1 MKYHMIA
8 FFAGFC
14 LDMLFGD
21 PYWLPHPIRL
31 IGSLISSLER
41 MLIGAKGSRK
51 EEKNLHRVE
60 EAVVEKLG
68 RKEEGREEQKTE
80 QTRKERQKTEQG
92 TEQTAT
98 EQTATEQ
105 TVKEEQKA
113 KQTIKKEQRM
123 GRQEERRSKEN
134 SEKFR
139 KGIMLAVIVPVMSAL
154 MSALILLIAYKL
166 HPIWGVMIE
175 AIMTYQILAAKCLE
189 VESMKVYKSL
199 KEEGLAAARKAV
211 SMIVGRDTQ
220 VLDET
225 GVAKA
230 AIETVAENTS
240 DGVIA
245 PMLYTA
251 LGGPVFGFVYK
262 AINTMDSMVGYK
274 NDRYLYFGRAA
285 AKLDDAANYLPAR
298 ICAFLM
304 IGCAF
309 IGGKEFDG
317 RRAFRIYKRDN
328 RKHASPNSAQT
339 EAVCAGALGIQL
351 AGDASYFGKVVK
363 KPYIG
368 DPVRAVEFEDIRR
381 VNKLMYL
388 TAWAGELLC
397 LLAMWGIGTL

>member
-60 EAVVEKLG
+60 KAAVEKPG

-80 QTRKERQKTEQG
+80 QRRKERQKTEQG

-113 KQTIKKEQRM
+113 KQTIKKEQRT

-139 KGIMLAVIVPVMSAL
+139 KGIILAVIVPVMSAL
-154 MSALILLIAYKL
+154 MSAVILLIAYKL
-166 HPIWGVMIE
+166 HPICGVMIE
-175 AIMTYQILAAKCLE
+175 AIMTYQILAAKCLK

-199 KEEGLAAARKAV
+199 KEEGLAVARKAV

-285 AKLDDAANYLPAR
+285 AKLDDVANYLPAR
-298 ICAFLM
+298 ISAFLM

-397 LLAMWGIGTL
+397 LLAMWGVGTL

>member
-51 EEKNLHRVE
+51 EGKNLHRVE
-60 EAVVEKLG
+60 KAAVEKPG

-92 TEQTAT
+92 T

-397 LLAMWGIGTL
+397 LLAMWGVGTL

>member
-60 EAVVEKLG
+60 DAAVEKPG

-98 EQTATEQ
+98 EQT
-105 TVKEEQKA
+105 VKEEQKA
-113 KQTIKKEQRM
+113 KQTIKKEQRT

-139 KGIMLAVIVPVMSAL
+139 KGIILAVIVPVMSAL

-397 LLAMWGIGTL
+397 LLAMWGVGTL